1 MPCPLASLR
10 SLRGLARRFAPCWRA
25 RPPPSLPPY
34 GRGLGRFGLRA
45 RAGPPENKPLSSLAR
60 SPAPVRPSLARM
72 GRPGGGLARW
82 RRCSSWLASQSGGG
96 AVLLI
101 GTPLLATAV
110 AAPSFNDSSEAG
122 RFLLSHGF
130 CVVSSLPLLDHRDGV
145 FVCLDLPV
153 AELVQRRFPLRPERA
168 HTDCRGDSHGAP
180 TPRAHGRGGPR
191 CPSCSSAARYART
204 ARRRGRLWH
213 IGVSLR
219 LAFLSAG
226 AQQLQWRLS
235 LSLRGCGGC
244 YPAAGVGCSASCSL
258 VTPAVRPLR
267 YRSAGVT
274 SSQVAP

>member
-1 MPCPLASLR
+1 
-10 SLRGLARRFAPCWRA
+10 
-25 RPPPSLPPY
+25 
-34 GRGLGRFGLRA
+34 
-45 RAGPPENKPLSSLAR
+45 
-60 SPAPVRPSLARM
+60 M

-82 RRCSSWLASQSGGG
+82 RRCSSWLASQSGGS

-110 AAPSFNDSSEAG
+110 AAPYFNDSLEAG
-122 RFLLSHGF
+122 RFLLSYGF

-153 AELVQRRFPLRPERA
+153 AELVWRRFPLRPERA
-168 HTDCRGDSHGAP
+168 HTDYRGDSHGAP

-244 YPAAGVGCSASCSL
+244 YSAAGVGGSASCSL
-258 VTPAVRPLR
+258 VTPAVRPQGC
-267 YRSAGVT
+267 RSAGVT

>member
-1 MPCPLASLR
+1 MLAAYAIARRSHTPCSLKVAGESGSGYSR
-10 SLRGLARRFAPCWRA
+10 CVFLFGRFAPSRCAESRKIDC
-25 RPPPSLPPY
+25 RRNTSLY
-34 GRGLGRFGLRA
+34 
-45 RAGPPENKPLSSLAR
+45 
-60 SPAPVRPSLARM
+60 
-72 GRPGGGLARW
+72 
-82 RRCSSWLASQSGGG
+82 
-96 AVLLI
+96 
-101 GTPLLATAV
+101 
-110 AAPSFNDSSEAG
+110 
-122 RFLLSHGF
+122 HGF

-145 FVCLDLPV
+145 FVCLGLPP
-153 AELVQRRFPLRPERA
+153 AELVWRRFPLRPKRA

-244 YPAAGVGCSASCSL
+244 YSAAGVGCSASCSL
-258 VTPAVRPLR
+258 VTTAVRPHG

>member
-1 MPCPLASLR
+1 
-10 SLRGLARRFAPCWRA
+10 
-25 RPPPSLPPY
+25 
-34 GRGLGRFGLRA
+34 
-45 RAGPPENKPLSSLAR
+45 
-60 SPAPVRPSLARM
+60 M

-82 RRCSSWLASQSGGG
+82 RRCSSWLASQSGGS

-101 GTPLLATAV
+101 GTPLLTTAV

-130 CVVSSLPLLDHRDGV
+130 CVVSSLPLLDHRDEV

-168 HTDCRGDSHGAP
+168 HTDCRGDSGLLPCRRPSWARGS
-180 TPRAHGRGGPR
+180 PRPLLA
-191 CPSCSSAARYART
+191 SAARYART

-244 YPAAGVGCSASCSL
+244 YSAAGVGCSVSCSL
-258 VTPAVRPLR
+258 LTPALRPLR
-267 YRSAGVT
+267 YGSAGVT

>member
-1 MPCPLASLR
+1 
-10 SLRGLARRFAPCWRA
+10 
-25 RPPPSLPPY
+25 
-34 GRGLGRFGLRA
+34 
-45 RAGPPENKPLSSLAR
+45 
-60 SPAPVRPSLARM
+60 M

-101 GTPLLATAV
+101 GTPLLAAAV

-145 FVCLDLPV
+145 LVCLDLPV
-153 AELVQRRFPLRPERA
+153 AELVWRRFPLRPIGRTPTVAVARGSSRA
-168 HTDCRGDSHGAP
+168 VAPRGLAGS
-180 TPRAHGRGGPR
+180 PRPLLA
-191 CPSCSSAARYART
+191 SAARYART

-244 YPAAGVGCSASCSL
+244 YSAAGVGCSASCSL
-258 VTPAVRPLR
+258 VPPAVRPLR
-267 YRSAGVT
+267 YRTEGVT

>member
-1 MPCPLASLR
+1 M
-10 SLRGLARRFAPCWRA
+10 
-25 RPPPSLPPY
+25 
-34 GRGLGRFGLRA
+34 
-45 RAGPPENKPLSSLAR
+45 
-60 SPAPVRPSLARM
+60 RPSLARM

-122 RFLLSHGF
+122 RFDVGCCWAWGCAQQQGAPLALCARPHGRPSFLL
-130 CVVSSLPLLDHRDGV
+130 VW
-145 FVCLDLPV
+145 
-153 AELVQRRFPLRPERA
+153 RRFPLRPERA

-204 ARRRGRLWH
+204 ARRSERLWH

-226 AQQLQWRLS
+226 AQQRKWRLS

-244 YPAAGVGCSASCSL
+244 
-258 VTPAVRPLR
+258 
-267 YRSAGVT
+267 
-274 SSQVAP
+274 

>member
-1 MPCPLASLR
+1 MLAAYAIARRSHTPCSLKVAGESGSGYSR
-10 SLRGLARRFAPCWRA
+10 CVFLFGRFAPSRCAESRKIDC
-25 RPPPSLPPY
+25 RRNTSLY
-34 GRGLGRFGLRA
+34 
-45 RAGPPENKPLSSLAR
+45 
-60 SPAPVRPSLARM
+60 
-72 GRPGGGLARW
+72 
-82 RRCSSWLASQSGGG
+82 
-96 AVLLI
+96 
-101 GTPLLATAV
+101 
-110 AAPSFNDSSEAG
+110 
-122 RFLLSHGF
+122 HGY

-145 FVCLDLPV
+145 FVCLGLPP
-153 AELVQRRFPLRPERA
+153 AELVWRRFPLRPEQA

-204 ARRRGRLWH
+204 ARRHGRLWH
-213 IGVSLR
+213 IGTSLR

-244 YPAAGVGCSASCSL
+244 YSAAGVGCSASCSL
-258 VTPAVRPLR
+258 VPPAVRPQG